1 MPGNLKQTFYKKYEQ
16 IIIILQEKK
25 VKKGVKDN

>member
-1 MPGNLKQTFYKKYEQ
+1 MLCVII

-25 VKKGVKDN
+25 SMQFMEFLLAPVKYL